1 MASIALIK
9 HAVSRSYS
17 MGKQAERDLKD
28 TEDSLFASLACDASP
43 VVVAGNASAFY
54 RAHQA
59 AAATIAFQSAV
70 NKSGREYSSAAATMP
85 IRSRLA
91 IPSDLHV
98 TPLSGWFPPTR
109 SASSTGGRCSGGS
122 TSRRARV
129 AAPRINSADVA
140 VTPPRRSWRP
150 GPPRTPRHNPRT

>member
-70 NKSGREYSSAAATMP
+70 NKSGREYSNAADALDDTLRM
-85 IRSRLA
+85 RLA
-91 IPSDLHV
+91 LDNLLAVAPYLVHV
-98 TPLSGWFPPTR
+98 DCPCPACAEPERDDPP
-109 SASSTGGRCSGGS
+109 
-122 TSRRARV
+122 V
-129 AAPRINSADVA
+129 DAPITAEPDDD
-140 VTPPRRSWRP
+140 
-150 GPPRTPRHNPRT
+150 NPF